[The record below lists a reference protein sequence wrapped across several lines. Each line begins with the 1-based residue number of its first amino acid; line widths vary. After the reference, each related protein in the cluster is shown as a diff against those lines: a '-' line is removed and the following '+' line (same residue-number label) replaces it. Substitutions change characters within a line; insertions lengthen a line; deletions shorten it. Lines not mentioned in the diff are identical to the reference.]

1 LRDERISAPV
11 MSTLLAASAPTDL
24 TQPGALE
31 ALRRAFEEREPE
43 VLSFLPEDGRWERLA
58 AAVGALLE
66 RWPDPAQRP
75 PLFGLPVGVKD
86 IFHVDGFATHAGSAV
101 PADEL
106 AGPQSAAVTRL
117 LDAGALILG
126 KTVTTEFAYFAPGP
140 TRNPAAPGRTPG
152 GSSSGSAAA
161 VAAGLAPVALGS
173 QTIGSI
179 CRPAGYCGIVG
190 FKPSHERVPRDGVV
204 PLSPSLDH
212 VGWLA
217 ADVEIARRV
226 AAVLCDD
233 WRASVAL
240 PPRPVLGVPEG
251 PYLDRATAEG
261 LANFRAACARLAAAG
276 CEVRSVEAMPDF
288 AEIDRLHRLLVAAD
302 AWEVHQ
308 LWFPRYGER
317 YHAKTRELLERG
329 RDADPAEVAKASAG
343 RNSLR
348 AELGALMNAHGLD
361 LWITPAAP
369 GPPPLGLDG
378 TGDPVMNLPWTY
390 AGVPALALP
399 AGRDGEGLPHGV
411 QLTARFAQDEELL
424 ALGAALEKVVAR

>member
-1 LRDERISAPV
+1 
-11 MSTLLAASAPTDL
+11 
-24 TQPGALE
+24 
-31 ALRRAFEEREPE
+31 
-43 VLSFLPEDGRWERLA
+43 
-58 AAVGALLE
+58 
-66 RWPDPAQRP
+66 
-75 PLFGLPVGVKD
+75 VGVKD

-101 PADEL
+101 PAEEL
-106 AGPQSAAVTRL
+106 AGPQAAAVTRL
-117 LDAGALILG
+117 RDAGAVVLG

-190 FKPSHERVPRDGVV
+190 FKPSYERVPRDGVV

-217 ADVEIARRV
+217 ADVAIARRV

-233 WRASVAL
+233 WRATSAASA
-240 PPRPVLGVPEG
+240 RPKLGLPEG
-251 PYLDRATAEG
+251 PYLERASAEG
-261 LANFRAACARLAAAG
+261 LTNFRAACERLAEAG
-276 CEVRSVEAMPDF
+276 FEVWPVQAMPDF
-288 AEIDRLHRLLVAAD
+288 AEIDRIHRLLVAAD

-308 LWFPRYGER
+308 PWFPRHGER
-317 YHAKTRELLERG
+317 YHPKTRELLERG
-329 RDADPAEVAKASAG
+329 RAASRAEVEAARNG
-343 RNSLR
+343 RDALR
-348 AELGALMNAHGLD
+348 AELASLMDAHEID
-361 LWITPAAP
+361 LWISPSAP
-369 GPPPLGLDG
+369 GPPPLGLDA

-399 AGRDGEGLPHGV
+399 AGRDAEGLPHGV
-411 QLTARFAQDEELL
+411 QLTARFGQDEELL
-424 ALGAALEKVVAR
+424 AWSAVVAEALSP

>member
-1 LRDERISAPV
+1 
-11 MSTLLAASAPTDL
+11 MSTLAAAAAPADL

-31 ALRRAFEEREPE
+31 ALRHAFEEREPE
-43 VLSFLPEDGRWERLA
+43 VLSFLPEEGRWDRLA
-58 AAVGALLE
+58 AAAAALVE
-66 RWPDPAQRP
+66 RWPDPKQRP

-101 PADEL
+101 PAEEL

-117 LDAGALILG
+117 LDAGALVLG

-190 FKPSHERVPRDGVV
+190 FKPSRERVPRDGVV

-217 ADVEIARRV
+217 ADVEIATRV
-226 AAVLCDD
+226 AAMLCDD
-233 WRASVAL
+233 WRGAVAVSA
-240 PPRPVLGVPEG
+240 RPVLGVPEG
-251 PYLDRATAEG
+251 PYLERATAEG
-261 LANFRAACARLAAAG
+261 LANFRETCERLAEAG
-276 CEVRSVEAMPDF
+276 FEVWPVKAMPDF
-288 AEIDRLHRLLVAAD
+288 AEIDRVHRLLVAAD
-302 AWEVHQ
+302 AWEVHKP
-308 LWFPRYGER
+308 WFPRHGDR
-317 YHAKTRELLERG
+317 YHQKTRELLERG
-329 RDADPAEVAKASAG
+329 RDASYAEVEAARNG
-343 RNSLR
+343 RDALR
-348 AELGALMNAHGLD
+348 AELESLMDAHEVD
-361 LWITPAAP
+361 LWVSPAAP
-369 GPPPLGLDG
+369 GPPPLGLEA

-399 AGRDGEGLPHGV
+399 AGRDAEGLPHGV
-411 QLTARFAQDEELL
+411 QLTARFGRDEELL
-424 ALGAALEKVVAR
+424 AWGATLAPKVLA

>member
-1 LRDERISAPV
+1 MSA
-11 MSTLLAASAPTDL
+11 LLAATAPTDL
-24 TQPGALE
+24 TEPTALD
-31 ALRRAFEEREPE
+31 ALRRAFDEREPE
-43 VLSFLPEDGRWERLA
+43 VLSFVDEPGRWERLA
-58 AAVGALLE
+58 AEAAALVE

-86 IFHVDGFATHAGSAV
+86 IFRVDGFATRAGSAV
-101 PADEL
+101 PAEEL

-117 LDAGALILG
+117 LDAGAVVIG

-179 CRPAGYCGIVG
+179 CRPAGYCSIVG
-190 FKPSHERVPRDGVV
+190 FKPSYERVPREGVV

-217 ADVEIARRV
+217 ADVAIAARV
-226 AAVLCDD
+226 AAMLCDE
-233 WRASVAL
+233 WRAAVVVSQ
-240 PPRPVLGVPEG
+240 RPVLGVPEG
-251 PYLDRATAEG
+251 PYLERASAEG

-276 CEVRSVEAMPDF
+276 FELRPVPAMADF

-308 LWFPRYGER
+308 PWFPRYGER

-329 RDADPAEVAKASAG
+329 RDADPSEVATASAG
-343 RNSLR
+343 RAKLR
-348 AELGALMNAHGLD
+348 GELEALMDARGID
-361 LWITPAAP
+361 LWISPAAP
-369 GPPPLGLDG
+369 GPPPLGLEG

-399 AGRDGEGLPHGV
+399 AGRDAEGLPHGV
-411 QLTARFAQDEELL
+411 QLTARIGQDEELL
-424 ALGAALEKVVAR
+424 AWGAVLEKAVAA

>member
-1 LRDERISAPV
+1 
-11 MSTLLAASAPTDL
+11 MSPLLAAAAPTDL

-31 ALRRAFEEREPE
+31 ALRRAFDEREPE
-43 VLSFLPEDGRWERLA
+43 VLSFLPEEGRWERLA
-58 AAVGALLE
+58 AAAAELVE
-66 RWPDPAQRP
+66 RWPDPARRP

-86 IFHVDGFATHAGSAV
+86 IFHVDGFATRAGSAV
-101 PADEL
+101 PPEAL

-117 LDAGALILG
+117 LDAGALVLG

-190 FKPSHERVPRDGVV
+190 FKPSYERVPRAGVV

-217 ADVEIARRV
+217 ADVEVAARV

-233 WRASVAL
+233 WRPAVVVTARL
-240 PPRPVLGVPEG
+240 VLGVPEG
-251 PYLDRATAEG
+251 PYLERASAEG
-261 LANFRAACARLAAAG
+261 LANFRIACARLAAAG
-276 CEVRSVEAMPDF
+276 LELRPVEAMADF
-288 AEIDRLHRLLVAAD
+288 AEIDRLHRQLVAAD
-302 AWEVHQ
+302 AWEVHRP
-308 LWFPRYGER
+308 WFPRHGER

-329 RDADPAEVAKASAG
+329 RDADPAEIATASAG
-343 RNSLR
+343 RGKLR
-348 AELGALMNAHGLD
+348 ATLGALMGAHALD
-361 LWITPAAP
+361 LWISPAAP
-369 GPPPLGLDG
+369 GPPPLGLDS

-399 AGRDGEGLPHGV
+399 AGRDRESLPHGV
-411 QLTARFAQDEELL
+411 QLTARFGQDEELL
-424 ALGAALEKVVAR
+424 AWGATVAKAVAA

>member
-1 LRDERISAPV
+1 LSP
-11 MSTLLAASAPTDL
+11 LLAATAPTDL

-31 ALRRAFEEREPE
+31 ALRRAFDEREPE
-43 VLSFLPEDGRWERLA
+43 VLSFLPEEGRWPRLA
-58 AAVGALLE
+58 ATAAELVT
-66 RWPDPAQRP
+66 RWPDPARRP

-86 IFHVDGFATHAGSAV
+86 IFHVDGFATRAGSAV
-101 PADEL
+101 PPEEL

-117 LDAGALILG
+117 LDAGALALG

-179 CRPAGYCGIVG
+179 CRPAGFCGIVG
-190 FKPSHERVPRDGVV
+190 FKPSYERVPRAGVV

-217 ADVEIARRV
+217 ADVEIAARV

-233 WRASVAL
+233 WRAAVVVDA
-240 PPRPVLGVPEG
+240 RPVLGVPEG
-251 PYLDRATAEG
+251 PYLEHESAEG
-261 LANFRAACARLAAAG
+261 RANFHAACARLAAAG
-276 CEVRSVEAMPDF
+276 FELKPVAAMPDF
-288 AEIDRLHRLLVAAD
+288 AEIDRRHRLLVAAD
-302 AWEVHQ
+302 AWQVHQ
-308 LWFPRYGER
+308 PWFPRHGER

-329 RDADPAEVAKASAG
+329 RDADPAEIAAARAG
-343 RNSLR
+343 RGKLR
-348 AELGALMNAHGLD
+348 GELEALMSAHCID
-361 LWITPAAP
+361 LWISPAAP
-369 GPPPLGLDG
+369 GPPPLGLG
-378 TGDPVMNLPWTY
+378 TTGDPVMNLPWTY

-399 AGRDGEGLPHGV
+399 AGRDAEGLPHGV
-411 QLTARFAQDEELL
+411 QLTARFGQDEELL
-424 ALGAALEKVVAR
+424 AWGAALAKAVAA